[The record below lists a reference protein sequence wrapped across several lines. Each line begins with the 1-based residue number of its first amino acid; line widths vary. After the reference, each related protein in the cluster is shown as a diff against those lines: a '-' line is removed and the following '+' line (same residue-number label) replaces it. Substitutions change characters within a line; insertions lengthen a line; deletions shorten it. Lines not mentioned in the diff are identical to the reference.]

1 MEELKKEQPEEV
13 IEQRPSTKYGRTAY
27 QEELRKAQEANG
39 SAAYEQTA
47 SFGQGAT
54 GAYGQDMNNQS
65 RPWENQAYT
74 PYTETKREVKP
85 VLARVL
91 MVLMAVSAIINCIV
105 SMMTIDLFAEL
116 QTIDPMV
123 VIDVLVESNEFALLS
138 TIGDFIFWVTIVV
151 FVFDIM
157 ALRRAEYKTVGAIL
171 FAIFLR
177 PAYFIWRA
185 HLLGEKKLAGIIYA
199 ACYYGFCMIE
209 YVIIFKKAFDLVF
222 ILGY

>member
-39 SAAYEQTA
+39 GASYEQT
-47 SFGQGAT
+47 T
-54 GAYGQDMNNQS
+54 PYGQDVNNQS

-138 TIGDFIFWVTIVV
+138 TIGDFIFWVTVVV

-199 ACYYGFCMIE
+199 ICYYGFCIIE